1 MPRQRKKRWE
11 GFIVKF
17 PVRSPTY
24 RENRYFDLEEEDLAN
39 RWVEKVKEDYHVQG
53 TLIPVKEIKR

>member
-1 MPRQRKKRWE
+1 M
-11 GFIVKF
+11 KF

-39 RWVEKVKEDYHVQG
+39 RWVKKVKEDYHVRG
-53 TLIPVKEIKR
+53 RVIPVKEIKR